1 MIIRNFMS
9 TGLILLEPENTL
21 MDTATVFLQNKID
34 GAPVTRDGQVVGLIT
49 KTHLIRAITNH
60 TDMNQPISM
69 HMSGM
74 VKTLNPQQKITDVDI
89 MYTGRYP
96 VIENGELVGIITKS
110 DIMVALNEILEE
122 MSGQLETV
130 INSAYNPIVAI
141 DRDGTITIWN
151 QSAEKYTGM
160 KASDVIGAYINDV
173 IPESELV
180 DIIQS
185 ERSQYGVR
193 LCIGNNAFIS
203 NRAPIIKND
212 EITGAVAVLYD
223 VSELEGVTKE
233 LAYVKAINNEM
244 DAIIDSSFDGLYIT
258 DGKGVTLRINKAIK
272 RMTGLGEEEL
282 LNKSMNELV
291 ETGTLSRSA
300 SLLVME
306 KREPVTTTLSTVTGT
321 DLLVTATPVFD
332 ENGDIFRIVTS
343 VRDVSELNMLKQ
355 RVEQLEG
362 LKEHFEFQMNT
373 MKLRLSGNLI
383 YKNKEMEN
391 IVYQALKVAEVDST
405 VLISGESGVGKEI
418 IGELIQRNSARR
430 DGPFIKLNCA
440 AIPDNLLE
448 SELFGYESGAFT
460 GAKREGKPGLFELAN
475 GGTLLLDEIGDVPL
489 HLQVKLLRTLQQRE
503 ILRVGG
509 VKPIHIDVRIIAI
522 TNKNLEDLVGK
533 GEFREDLYYRLNVVP
548 IHIPALRERR
558 EDIPLLI
565 RSFLANYNERYNMKK
580 YISSEAID
588 VLMMYNWPG
597 NIRQLENLIERLVVT
612 TTSEVI
618 DIAQLPTFFIKE
630 NTHLSGDY
638 GQPVTVNSI
647 VPLKTAVESVEKQ
660 LLEKTFSITNSCNKA
675 AQILE
680 VDASTISRKAN
691 KYQVKYKQDA

>member
-1 MIIRNFMS
+1 MS
-9 TGLILLEPENTL
+9 TSLILLEPENTL
-21 MDTATVFLQNKID
+21 MDTATVFLENKID
-34 GAPVTRDGQVVGLIT
+34 GAPVVRDNQVVGLIT
-49 KTHLIRAITNH
+49 KTHLIRAIINH
-60 TDMNQPISM
+60 NDMSQPISM

-74 VKTLNPQQKITDVDI
+74 VKTLNPEQKISDVDI

-96 VIENGELVGIITKS
+96 VIENGHLVGIITKS
-110 DIMVALNEILEE
+110 DIMVALNEILDE
-122 MSGQLETV
+122 MSGQLNTV
-130 INSAYNPIVAI
+130 INSAYNPIVTI
-141 DRDGTITIWN
+141 DREGTITIWN

-185 ERSQYGVR
+185 GRSQYGVR
-193 LCIGNNAFIS
+193 LCIGGNAFIS
-203 NRAPIIKND
+203 NRAPIIKNG

-244 DAIIDSSFDGLYIT
+244 DAIIESSFDGLYIT
-258 DGKGVTLRINKAIK
+258 DGKGITLRINKAIK

-282 LNKSMNELV
+282 VNKSMNELV
-291 ETGTLSRSA
+291 ERGILSRSA
-300 SLLVME
+300 SLVVME
-306 KREPVTTTLSTVTGT
+306 KREPVTTTLSTITGT

-373 MKLRLSGNLI
+373 MKIRLSGNLI

-418 IGELIQRNSARR
+418 IGELIQKNSARR

-460 GAKREGKPGLFELAN
+460 GARKEGKPGLFELAN

-509 VKPIHIDVRIIAI
+509 VKPIKIDVRIIAI
-522 TNKNLEDLVGK
+522 TNKNLEKLVEK
-533 GEFREDLYYRLNVVP
+533 GDFREDLYYRLNVVP
-548 IHIPALRERR
+548 ICVPALRERR

-565 RSFLANYNERYNMKK
+565 RHFLANYNERYNLKK
-580 YISSEAID
+580 SVSSDAID
-588 VLMMYNWPG
+588 MLMMYNWPG

-618 DIAQLPTFFIKE
+618 DVAQLPTIFIKE
-630 NTHLSGDY
+630 NTHLVVNH
-638 GQPVTVNSI
+638 GQPVTVNAI

-660 LLEKTFSITNSCNKA
+660 LLEKTFSITKSCYKA

-691 KYQVKYKQDA
+691 KYEVKYKQDA